1 MSLSGESGWEK
12 MEIQSHTVQLGGGSS
27 QKQKKCANP
36 AVVSLSQNIYVSGIQ
51 EKIINGGTAQEYK
64 VSQNIIQ
71 ECNQII
77 KTS

>member
-1 MSLSGESGWEK
+1 

-27 QKQKKCANP
+27 QKQKKYANP
-36 AVVSLSQNIYVSGIQ
+36 SVVSLSQNKYVGGIQ

-71 ECNQII
+71 ECKGKGI